1 MPTSSRNKIE
11 LVIFDWDGTIC
22 DSIGKIVT
30 AFIQTAMQLDFEVLS
45 RSKISEIIGLKL
57 KDAIGLL
64 YPSAT
69 MNQITEFSSLYSKNY
84 RLTAAPVLYP
94 GIRDLLVD
102 LVKNDISLCIATGKS
117 SGGLD
122 RDLRSCNLS
131 SFFKKL
137 KTPFSILWND
147 GPKLK
152 KLNHEL
158 KKNNLAPSEL
168 GKGRNVW
175 YCIGMCI
182 ARDSARSV
190 ALHDCDIK
198 TYDRRMLAKLFYPVV
213 NPLFNFE
220 FCKGY
225 YPRVAN
231 DKMNGRVARL
241 LVFPLL
247 TALEKT
253 IGKSEYLEFMKS
265 FKYPLAGEFSFRR
278 NVLPELR
285 ISSDWGIEVGI
296 LSEMQRSFSPQ
307 NICQVDLAD
316 TYDHKHQVLSLDD
329 ETKGLSRM
337 SIDII
342 KTFIKKLATQGNT
355 FSREK
360 FRSLKATYYRSALD
374 LIDIYRSDAMMNG
387 LKFDSH
393 TEEQAVEL
401 FAMNIMKA
409 GEAFIL
415 NPMDT
420 PFIPT
425 WSRVKSAIPDFLG
438 RLEKVVNDDN
448 KKYS

>member
-1 MPTSSRNKIE
+1 MGDFSQNGIVSTLHDFGTKSTTEIE
-11 LVIFDWDGTIC
+11 KDLLNFSKERKMELILPCLYSELEG
-22 DSIGKIVT
+22 GALPNIVDQ
-30 AFIQTAMQLDFEVLS
+30 I
-45 RSKISEIIGLKL
+45 SKTKYLNHVIIGLDKASESQA
-57 KDAIGLL
+57 KKAW
-64 YPSAT
+64 
-69 MNQITEFSSLYSKNY
+69 K
-84 RLTAAPVLYP
+84 
-94 GIRDLLVD
+94 
-102 LVKNDISLCIATGKS
+102 
-117 SGGLD
+117 
-122 RDLRSCNLS
+122 
-131 SFFKKL
+131 FFKKINV
-137 KTPFSILWND
+137 PFTILWND

-152 KLNHEL
+152 KLDSEL
-158 KKNNLAPSEL
+158 KKKNLAPNQM

-182 ARDSARSV
+182 ARDTARSV

-225 YPRVAN
+225 YPRIAN
-231 DKMNGRVARL
+231 NKMNGRVARL
-241 LVFPLL
+241 LVGPLL

-253 IGKSEYLEFMKS
+253 IGQSDYLNFMKS

-296 LSEMQRSFSPQ
+296 LSEMQRSFSPN

-316 TYDHKHQVLSLDD
+316 AYDHKHQDLSIDD
-329 ETKGLSRM
+329 ETKGLSKM

-342 KTFIKKLATQGNT
+342 KTFIKKLATQGNS
-355 FSREK
+355 FSRET

-374 LIDIYRSDAMMNG
+374 LIDIYRSDASMNG

-393 TEEQAVEL
+393 KEEEAVEL
-401 FAMNIMKA
+401 FAVNIMKA
-409 GEAFIL
+409 GEAFYI

-425 WSRVKSAIPDFLG
+425 WSRVKSAIPDFLV
-438 RLEKVVNDDN
+438 RLDEAVSEDN
-448 KKYS
+448 KKFV

>member
-1 MPTSSRNKIE
+1 M
-11 LVIFDWDGTIC
+11 
-22 DSIGKIVT
+22 
-30 AFIQTAMQLDFEVLS
+30 
-45 RSKISEIIGLKL
+45 
-57 KDAIGLL
+57 
-64 YPSAT
+64 
-69 MNQITEFSSLYSKNY
+69 
-84 RLTAAPVLYP
+84 
-94 GIRDLLVD
+94 
-102 LVKNDISLCIATGKS
+102 
-117 SGGLD
+117 
-122 RDLRSCNLS
+122 
-131 SFFKKL
+131 SF
-137 KTPFSILWND
+137 
-147 GPKLK
+147 
-152 KLNHEL
+152 
-158 KKNNLAPSEL
+158 
-168 GKGRNVW
+168 KGRNVW
-175 YCIGMCI
+175 YCIGMSI
-182 ARDSARSV
+182 ARDTARSV

-231 DKMNGRVARL
+231 SKMNGRVARL

-253 IGKSEYLEFMKS
+253 IGKSDYLNFMKS

-316 TYDHKHQVLSLDD
+316 TYDHKHQVLSIDD
-329 ETKGLSRM
+329 ETRGLSRM

-342 KTFIKKLATQGNT
+342 KTFIKKLATQGNS

-374 LIDIYRSDAMMNG
+374 LIDIYRSDAYMNG
-387 LKFDSH
+387 LEFDSH
-393 TEEQAVEL
+393 TEEKAVEL

-438 RLEKVVNDDN
+438 RLERAVNEDN
-448 KKYS
+448 KKYY

>member
-1 MPTSSRNKIE
+1 MSEFSQNGIVSTLHDFGTKSTKEIE
-11 LVIFDWDGTIC
+11 KELLKFSNERKMELILPC
-22 DSIGKIVT
+22 LYSELEGKALPNIVSEIKKT
-30 AFIQTAMQLDFEVLS
+30 NYLDH
-45 RSKISEIIGLKL
+45 IIIGLDKANEDQAR
-57 KDAIGLL
+57 KAW
-64 YPSAT
+64 T
-69 MNQITEFSSLYSKNY
+69 
-84 RLTAAPVLYP
+84 
-94 GIRDLLVD
+94 
-102 LVKNDISLCIATGKS
+102 
-117 SGGLD
+117 
-122 RDLRSCNLS
+122 
-131 SFFKKL
+131 FFEQL
-137 KTPFSILWND
+137 ETPFTILWND
-147 GPKLK
+147 GPNLK
-152 KLNHEL
+152 KLDKEL
-158 KKNNLAPSEL
+158 KKKGLAPNEK

-175 YCIGMCI
+175 YCIGMSI
-182 ARDSARSV
+182 ARNTARSV

-225 YPRVAN
+225 YPRVAEG
-231 DKMNGRVARL
+231 KMNGRVARL

-247 TALEKT
+247 TAIEKT
-253 IGKSEYLEFMKS
+253 IGKSDYLDFMKS

-285 ISSDWGIEVGI
+285 ISSDWGIEIGI
-296 LSEMQRSFSPQ
+296 LSEMQRSYSPQ

-316 TYDHKHQVLSLDD
+316 TYDHKHQVLSIDD

-342 KTFIKKLATQGNT
+342 KTFIKKLATQGNS

-374 LIDIYRSDAMMNG
+374 LIDIYRSDAEMNG

-393 TEEQAVEL
+393 TEEKAVEL
-401 FAMNIMKA
+401 FAINIMKA

-448 KKYS
+448 KKHS

>member
-1 MPTSSRNKIE
+1 MGDFSQNGIVSTLHDFGTKSTTEIE
-11 LVIFDWDGTIC
+11 KNLLSFSKERKMELILPCLYSELEGDALPN
-22 DSIGKIVT
+22 IVSQ
-30 AFIQTAMQLDFEVLS
+30 I
-45 RSKISEIIGLKL
+45 SKTKYLNHVIIGLDKASESQA
-57 KDAIGLL
+57 KKAW
-64 YPSAT
+64 
-69 MNQITEFSSLYSKNY
+69 K
-84 RLTAAPVLYP
+84 
-94 GIRDLLVD
+94 
-102 LVKNDISLCIATGKS
+102 
-117 SGGLD
+117 
-122 RDLRSCNLS
+122 
-131 SFFKKL
+131 FFKKINV
-137 KTPFSILWND
+137 PFTILWND

-152 KLNHEL
+152 KLDSEL
-158 KKNNLAPSEL
+158 EKKNLAPNQI

-182 ARDSARSV
+182 ARDTARSV

-225 YPRVAN
+225 YPRIAN
-231 DKMNGRVARL
+231 NKMNGRVARL
-241 LVFPLL
+241 LVGPLL

-253 IGKSEYLEFMKS
+253 IGQSDYLNFMKS

-296 LSEMQRSFSPQ
+296 LSEMQRSFSPN

-316 TYDHKHQVLSLDD
+316 AYDHKHQDLSIDD
-329 ETKGLSRM
+329 ETKGLSKM

-342 KTFIKKLATQGNT
+342 KTFIKKLATQGNS
-355 FSREK
+355 FSRET

-374 LIDIYRSDAMMNG
+374 LIDIYRSDAAMNG

-393 TEEQAVEL
+393 KEEEAVEL
-401 FAMNIMKA
+401 FAVNIMKA
-409 GEAFIL
+409 GEAFYI

-425 WSRVKSAIPDFLG
+425 WSRVKSAIPDFLV
-438 RLEKVVNDDN
+438 RLNEAVSEDN
-448 KKYS
+448 KKFI

>member
-1 MPTSSRNKIE
+1 MGDFSQNGIVSTLHDFGTKSTTEIE
-11 LVIFDWDGTIC
+11 KDL
-22 DSIGKIVT
+22 
-30 AFIQTAMQLDFEVLS
+30 LS
-45 RSKISEIIGLKL
+45 FSKERKMELILPCLFSELEGSALPNIIDQISKTKYLNHVIIGLDKASESQA
-57 KDAIGLL
+57 KKAW
-64 YPSAT
+64 
-69 MNQITEFSSLYSKNY
+69 K
-84 RLTAAPVLYP
+84 
-94 GIRDLLVD
+94 
-102 LVKNDISLCIATGKS
+102 
-117 SGGLD
+117 
-122 RDLRSCNLS
+122 
-131 SFFKKL
+131 FFKKINV
-137 KTPFSILWND
+137 PFTILWND

-152 KLNHEL
+152 KLDSEL
-158 KKNNLAPSEL
+158 KKKNLAPNQM

-182 ARDSARSV
+182 ARDTARSV

-225 YPRVAN
+225 YPRIAN
-231 DKMNGRVARL
+231 NKMNGRVARL
-241 LVFPLL
+241 LVGPLL

-253 IGKSEYLEFMKS
+253 IGQSDYLNFMKS

-296 LSEMQRSFSPQ
+296 LSEMQRSFSPN

-316 TYDHKHQVLSLDD
+316 TYDHKHQDLSIDD
-329 ETKGLSRM
+329 ETKGLSKM

-342 KTFIKKLATQGNT
+342 KTFIKKLATQGNS
-355 FSREK
+355 FSRET

-374 LIDIYRSDAMMNG
+374 LIDIYRSDAAMNG
-387 LKFDSH
+387 LRFDSH
-393 TEEQAVEL
+393 KEEEAVEL
-401 FAMNIMKA
+401 FAVNIMKA
-409 GEAFIL
+409 GEAFYI

-425 WSRVKSAIPDFLG
+425 WSRVKSAIPDFLV
-438 RLEKVVNDDN
+438 RLNEAVSEDN
-448 KKYS
+448 KKFI

>member
-1 MPTSSRNKIE
+1 MSDFFFFCVISTLHDFGTKSTSVIE
-11 LVIFDWDGTIC
+11 KELLEFSTQRKMELILPCLYSELEGTALP
-22 DSIGKIVT
+22 KIVEEISKT
-30 AFIQTAMQLDFEVLS
+30 KYLDH
-45 RSKISEIIGLKL
+45 IIIGLDKANEVQA
-57 KDAIGLL
+57 KKAW
-64 YPSAT
+64 
-69 MNQITEFSSLYSKNY
+69 K
-84 RLTAAPVLYP
+84 
-94 GIRDLLVD
+94 
-102 LVKNDISLCIATGKS
+102 
-117 SGGLD
+117 
-122 RDLRSCNLS
+122 
-131 SFFKKL
+131 FFKKM
-137 KTPFSILWND
+137 KTSFSILWND
-147 GPKLK
+147 GPQLK
-152 KLNHEL
+152 KLDQEL
-158 KKNNLAPSEL
+158 KKNNLAPNEL

-231 DKMNGRVARL
+231 EKMNGRVARL

-253 IGKSEYLEFMKS
+253 IGKSDYLDFMKS

-316 TYDHKHQVLSLDD
+316 TYDHKHQVLSIDD

-355 FSREK
+355 FSRER

-374 LIDIYRSDAMMNG
+374 LIDIYRSDADMNG

-393 TEEQAVEL
+393 TEEKAVEL

>member
-1 MPTSSRNKIE
+1 MGDFSQNGIVSTLHDFGTKSTTEIE
-11 LVIFDWDGTIC
+11 KDLLNFSKERKMELILPCLYSELEG
-22 DSIGKIVT
+22 SALPNIVDQ
-30 AFIQTAMQLDFEVLS
+30 I
-45 RSKISEIIGLKL
+45 SKTKYLNHVIIGLDKASERQA
-57 KDAIGLL
+57 KKAW
-64 YPSAT
+64 
-69 MNQITEFSSLYSKNY
+69 K
-84 RLTAAPVLYP
+84 
-94 GIRDLLVD
+94 
-102 LVKNDISLCIATGKS
+102 
-117 SGGLD
+117 
-122 RDLRSCNLS
+122 
-131 SFFKKL
+131 FFKKINV
-137 KTPFSILWND
+137 PFTILWND

-152 KLNHEL
+152 KLDSEL
-158 KKNNLAPSEL
+158 KKKNLAPSEM

-182 ARDSARSV
+182 ARDTARSV

-198 TYDRRMLAKLFYPVV
+198 TYDRRMLAKLYYPVV

-225 YPRVAN
+225 YPRIAN
-231 DKMNGRVARL
+231 NKMNGRVARL
-241 LVFPLL
+241 LVGPLL

-253 IGKSEYLEFMKS
+253 IGQSDYLNFMKS

-296 LSEMQRSFSPQ
+296 LSEMQRSFSPN

-316 TYDHKHQVLSLDD
+316 AYDHKHQDLSIDD
-329 ETKGLSRM
+329 ETKGLSKM

-342 KTFIKKLATQGNT
+342 KTFIKKLATQGNS
-355 FSREK
+355 FSRET

-374 LIDIYRSDAMMNG
+374 LIDIYRSDAAMNG

-393 TEEQAVEL
+393 KEEEAVEL
-401 FAMNIMKA
+401 FAVNIMKA
-409 GEAFIL
+409 GEAFYI

-425 WSRVKSAIPDFLG
+425 WSRVKSAIPDFLV
-438 RLEKVVNDDN
+438 RLNEAVSEDN
-448 KKYS
+448 KKFI

>member
-1 MPTSSRNKIE
+1 MGDFSQNGIVSTLHDFGTKSTNEIE
-11 LVIFDWDGTIC
+11 KDLLNFSKERKMELILPCLYSELEG
-22 DSIGKIVT
+22 GALPNIVDQ
-30 AFIQTAMQLDFEVLS
+30 I
-45 RSKISEIIGLKL
+45 SKTKYLNHVIIGLDKASESQA
-57 KDAIGLL
+57 KKAW
-64 YPSAT
+64 
-69 MNQITEFSSLYSKNY
+69 K
-84 RLTAAPVLYP
+84 
-94 GIRDLLVD
+94 
-102 LVKNDISLCIATGKS
+102 
-117 SGGLD
+117 
-122 RDLRSCNLS
+122 
-131 SFFKKL
+131 FFKKINV
-137 KTPFSILWND
+137 PFTILWND

-152 KLNHEL
+152 KLDSEL
-158 KKNNLAPSEL
+158 KKKNLAPNQM

-182 ARDSARSV
+182 ARDTARSV

-225 YPRVAN
+225 YTRIAN
-231 DKMNGRVARL
+231 NKMNGRVARL
-241 LVFPLL
+241 LVGPLL

-253 IGKSEYLEFMKS
+253 IGQSDYLNFMKS

-296 LSEMQRSFSPQ
+296 LSEMQRSFSPN

-316 TYDHKHQVLSLDD
+316 AYDHKHQDLSIDD
-329 ETKGLSRM
+329 ETKGLSKM

-342 KTFIKKLATQGNT
+342 KTFIKKLATQGNS
-355 FSREK
+355 FSRET

-374 LIDIYRSDAMMNG
+374 LIDIYRSDAAMNG

-393 TEEQAVEL
+393 KEEEAVEL
-401 FAMNIMKA
+401 FAVNIMKA
-409 GEAFIL
+409 GEAFYI

-425 WSRVKSAIPDFLG
+425 WSRVKSAIPDFLV
-438 RLEKVVNDDN
+438 RLNEAVSEDN
-448 KKYS
+448 KKFI

>member
-1 MPTSSRNKIE
+1 MGDFSQNGVISTLHDFGTKSTSIIE
-11 LVIFDWDGTIC
+11 SELLKFSKERKMELILPCLYSELEG
-22 DSIGKIVT
+22 SALPKIVEE
-30 AFIQTAMQLDFEVLS
+30 I
-45 RSKISEIIGLKL
+45 SKTKYLNHIIIGLDKANETQA
-57 KDAIGLL
+57 KKAW
-64 YPSAT
+64 
-69 MNQITEFSSLYSKNY
+69 K
-84 RLTAAPVLYP
+84 
-94 GIRDLLVD
+94 
-102 LVKNDISLCIATGKS
+102 
-117 SGGLD
+117 
-122 RDLRSCNLS
+122 
-131 SFFKKL
+131 FFKKL
-137 KTPFSILWND
+137 KISFSILWND

-152 KLNHEL
+152 ELDEEL
-158 KKNNLAPSEL
+158 KKNNLAPNEL

-225 YPRVAN
+225 YPRIAN

-241 LVFPLL
+241 LVFPFL

-316 TYDHKHQVLSLDD
+316 TYDHKHQVLSIDD

-355 FSREK
+355 FSREQ

-374 LIDIYRSDAMMNG
+374 LIDIYRSDAIMNG

-425 WSRVKSAIPDFLG
+425 WSRVKSAIPNFLR

-448 KKYS
+448 KKYY

>member
-1 MPTSSRNKIE
+1 MSDFSQNGIVSDLHDFGTKSTDEIEKDLLKFSKERNME
-11 LVIFDWDGTIC
+11 LILPSLYSELEGTALP
-22 DSIGKIVT
+22 KIVNEISKT
-30 AFIQTAMQLDFEVLS
+30 KYLS
-45 RSKISEIIGLKL
+45 HIIIGLDKANE
-57 KDAIGLL
+57 KQA
-64 YPSAT
+64 
-69 MNQITEFSSLYSKNY
+69 KNAW
-84 RLTAAPVLYP
+84 T
-94 GIRDLLVD
+94 
-102 LVKNDISLCIATGKS
+102 
-117 SGGLD
+117 
-122 RDLRSCNLS
+122 
-131 SFFKKL
+131 FFKKL
-137 KTPFSILWND
+137 NTPFTILWND

-152 KLNHEL
+152 KLDQEL
-158 KKNNLAPSEL
+158 KKKDLAPNEQ

-175 YCIGMCI
+175 YCLGMCI
-182 ARDSARSV
+182 ARDNARSV

-225 YPRVAN
+225 YPRVADN
-231 DKMNGRVARL
+231 KMNGRVARL
-241 LVFPLL
+241 LVFPLI
-247 TALEKT
+247 TAFEKT
-253 IGKSEYLEFMKS
+253 IGRSNYLDFMKS

-296 LSEMQRSFSPQ
+296 LSEMQRNFSPH

-316 TYDHKHQVLSLDD
+316 SYDHKHQELSANDMS
-329 ETKGLSRM
+329 KGLSRM

-342 KTFIKKLATQGNT
+342 TTMIKKLATQGNS
-355 FSREK
+355 FSLET

-374 LIDIYRSDAMMNG
+374 LIDIYRTDADING

-393 TEEQAVEL
+393 SEEKAVEL
-401 FAMNIMKA
+401 FALNIMKA
-409 GEAFIL
+409 GESFFK

-425 WSRVKSAIPDFLG
+425 WSRVKSAIPDILT
-438 RLEKVVNDDN
+438 RLKDTVEEDN

>member
-1 MPTSSRNKIE
+1 MGDFSQNGIISNLHDFGTKSTADIE
-11 LVIFDWDGTIC
+11 KELLKFSKERKMELILPSLYSELKGDALPNIVKQ
-22 DSIGKIVT
+22 IGETKYLNHI
-30 AFIQTAMQLDFEVLS
+30 
-45 RSKISEIIGLKL
+45 IIGLDKAS
-57 KDAIGLL
+57 KSEAIK
-64 YPSAT
+64 AW
-69 MNQITEFSSLYSKNY
+69 K
-84 RLTAAPVLYP
+84 
-94 GIRDLLVD
+94 
-102 LVKNDISLCIATGKS
+102 
-117 SGGLD
+117 
-122 RDLRSCNLS
+122 
-131 SFFKKL
+131 FFKGL
-137 KTPFSILWND
+137 NTPFTILWND

-152 KLNHEL
+152 KLHEEL
-158 KKNNLAPSEL
+158 KEKGLAPSET

-175 YCIGMCI
+175 YCLGMCI
-182 ARDSARSV
+182 ARDEARSV

-213 NPLFNFE
+213 NPFFNFE

-225 YPRVAN
+225 YPRIAN
-231 DKMNGRVARL
+231 GKMNGRVARL

-253 IGKSEYLEFMKS
+253 IGKSDYLEFMKS

-316 TYDHKHQVLSLDD
+316 TYDHKHQILSIDD

-342 KTFIKKLATQGNT
+342 KTFIKKLATQGHT

-374 LIDIYRSDAMMNG
+374 LIDIYRSDAVMNG

-393 TEEQAVEL
+393 TEEKAVEL
-401 FAMNIMKA
+401 FAINIMKA

-448 KKYS
+448 KKYY

>member
-1 MPTSSRNKIE
+1 MGDFSQNGIISTLHDFGTKSTSVIE
-11 LVIFDWDGTIC
+11 SELSKFSEQRKMELILPCLYSELEGEALP
-22 DSIGKIVT
+22 KIVDEISKT
-30 AFIQTAMQLDFEVLS
+30 KYLDH
-45 RSKISEIIGLKL
+45 IIIGLDKANEAQA
-57 KDAIGLL
+57 KKAW
-64 YPSAT
+64 
-69 MNQITEFSSLYSKNY
+69 K
-84 RLTAAPVLYP
+84 
-94 GIRDLLVD
+94 
-102 LVKNDISLCIATGKS
+102 
-117 SGGLD
+117 
-122 RDLRSCNLS
+122 
-131 SFFKKL
+131 FFKKL

-147 GPKLK
+147 GPALK
-152 KLNHEL
+152 KLDQEL

-168 GKGRNVW
+168 GKG
-175 YCIGMCI
+175 
-182 ARDSARSV
+182 
-190 ALHDCDIK
+190 H
-198 TYDRRMLAKLFYPVV
+198 
-213 NPLFNFE
+213 FE

-231 DKMNGRVARL
+231 NKMNGRVARL

-253 IGKSEYLEFMKS
+253 IGKSDYLNFMKS

-374 LIDIYRSDAMMNG
+374 LIDIYRSDAAMNG
-387 LKFDSH
+387 LELDSH
-393 TEEQAVEL
+393 TEEKAVEL
-401 FAMNIMKA
+401 FAINIMKA
-409 GEAFIL
+409 GEAFIQ

-448 KKYS
+448 KKHS

>member
-1 MPTSSRNKIE
+1 MSDFSQNGIISTLHDFGTKTTSEIE
-11 LVIFDWDGTIC
+11 KELLSFSKQRKMELILPCLYSELEGNALP
-22 DSIGKIVT
+22 KIVKEISKT
-30 AFIQTAMQLDFEVLS
+30 KYLDH
-45 RSKISEIIGLKL
+45 II
-57 KDAIGLL
+57 
-64 YPSAT
+64 
-69 MNQITEFSSLYSKNY
+69 
-84 RLTAAPVLYP
+84 V
-94 GIRDLLVD
+94 
-102 LVKNDISLCIATGKS
+102 
-117 SGGLD
+117 GLD
-122 RDLRSCNLS
+122 KANSKQAKKAWK
-131 SFFKKL
+131 FFKKL
-137 KTPFSILWND
+137 NMPFSILWND
-147 GPKLK
+147 GPALK
-152 KLNHEL
+152 KLDQEL
-158 KKNNLAPSEL
+158 KKKDLAPNEL

-175 YCIGMCI
+175 YCLGMCI
-182 ARDSARSV
+182 ARDNARSV

-213 NPLFNFE
+213 NPTFNFE

-225 YPRVAN
+225 YPRIAEN
-231 DKMNGRVARL
+231 KMNGRVARL

-253 IGKSEYLEFMKS
+253 IGKSDYLEFMKS

-316 TYDHKHQVLSLDD
+316 KYDHKHQILSIDD

-374 LIDIYRSDAMMNG
+374 LIDIYRSDAEMNG
-387 LKFDSH
+387 LKLDTH
-393 TEEQAVEL
+393 TEEKTVEL
-401 FAMNIMKA
+401 FARNIMKA

-425 WSRVKSAIPDFLG
+425 WSRVKSAIPDFLK
-438 RLEKVVNDDN
+438 RLKEVVNEDN

>member
-1 MPTSSRNKIE
+1 MSDFSQNGVISTLHDFGTKSTSEIE
-11 LVIFDWDGTIC
+11 NELLKFSNQRKMELILPCLYSELEG
-22 DSIGKIVT
+22 SALPKIVEEISKT
-30 AFIQTAMQLDFEVLS
+30 KYLDH
-45 RSKISEIIGLKL
+45 IIIGLDKANETQA
-57 KDAIGLL
+57 KKAW
-64 YPSAT
+64 
-69 MNQITEFSSLYSKNY
+69 K
-84 RLTAAPVLYP
+84 
-94 GIRDLLVD
+94 
-102 LVKNDISLCIATGKS
+102 
-117 SGGLD
+117 
-122 RDLRSCNLS
+122 
-131 SFFKKL
+131 FFKKL
-137 KTPFSILWND
+137 KTSFSILWND

-152 KLNHEL
+152 KLDQEL

-213 NPLFNFE
+213 NPFFNFE

-231 DKMNGRVARL
+231 EKMNGRVARL
-241 LVFPLL
+241 LVFPFL

-253 IGKSEYLEFMKS
+253 IGKSDYLEFMKS

-316 TYDHKHQVLSLDD
+316 TYDHKHQVLSIDD

-374 LIDIYRSDAMMNG
+374 LIDIYRSDAVMNG

-393 TEEQAVEL
+393 TEEKAVEL
-401 FAMNIMKA
+401 FAINIMKA

-425 WSRVKSAIPDFLG
+425 WSRVKSAIPDFLR
-438 RLEKVVNDDN
+438 RLEKEVNDDN
-448 KKYS
+448 KKYY

>member
-1 MPTSSRNKIE
+1 MGDFSQNGIVSTLHDFGTKSTNEIE
-11 LVIFDWDGTIC
+11 KDLLNFSKERKMELILPCLYSELEGAALPN
-22 DSIGKIVT
+22 IVDQ
-30 AFIQTAMQLDFEVLS
+30 I
-45 RSKISEIIGLKL
+45 SKTKYLNHVIIGLDKASESQA
-57 KDAIGLL
+57 KKAW
-64 YPSAT
+64 
-69 MNQITEFSSLYSKNY
+69 K
-84 RLTAAPVLYP
+84 
-94 GIRDLLVD
+94 
-102 LVKNDISLCIATGKS
+102 
-117 SGGLD
+117 
-122 RDLRSCNLS
+122 
-131 SFFKKL
+131 FFKKIDV
-137 KTPFSILWND
+137 PFTILWND

-152 KLNHEL
+152 KLDNEL
-158 KKNNLAPSEL
+158 KKKNLAPNEM

-182 ARDSARSV
+182 SRDTARSV

-225 YPRVAN
+225 YPRIAN
-231 DKMNGRVARL
+231 NKMNGRVARL
-241 LVFPLL
+241 LVGPLL

-253 IGKSEYLEFMKS
+253 IGKSDYINFMKS

-296 LSEMQRSFSPQ
+296 LSEMQRSFSPN

-316 TYDHKHQVLSLDD
+316 TYDHKHQELSIDD
-329 ETKGLSRM
+329 ETKGLSKM

-342 KTFIKKLATQGNT
+342 KTFIKKLATQGNS

-374 LIDIYRSDAMMNG
+374 LIDIYRSDAEMNG

-393 TEEQAVEL
+393 KEEEAVEL
-401 FAMNIMKA
+401 FAVNIMKA
-409 GEAFIL
+409 GEAFYI

-425 WSRVKSAIPDFLG
+425 WSRVKSAIPDFLV
-438 RLEKVVNDDN
+438 RLNKAVSEDN
-448 KKYS
+448 KKFI